1 MNNFLISTVIAVN
14 IFLAPIVP
22 NAIPMGVEKSEI
34 KTEKK
39 EFTEWAV
46 KPAETL
52 SAIAIN
58 YYGNE
63 NYWTTIWNDNSWI
76 KNPYSIEVNWKLK
89 LRTRKPGEPERLKP
103 ELEKKIQPSILLA
116 KADNDTQKV
125 QSQPAAYS
133 YTGRPLNDAQ
143 IQFLGNCESG
153 MTATRNSGN
162 GYYGAFQFSIGTW
175 NSMGTGYAR
184 ADMAPLEVQIDAVQ
198 RLVARS
204 NIFGQFPACSR
215 RMHAAGLI

>member
-1 MNNFLISTVIAVN
+1 MNNFLISTVVAIN
-14 IFLAPIVP
+14 IFLGPIAP
-22 NAIPMGVEKSEI
+22 NAIPMEAEKSEI

-89 LRTRKPGEPERLKP
+89 LRTRKPGEPERLRS
-103 ELEKKIQPSILLA
+103 ELEKKIQPSSLLA

-133 YTGRPLNDAQ
+133 YTGGPLNDAQ

-153 MTATRNSGN
+153 MTASRNSGN
-162 GYYGAFQFSIGTW
+162 GYFGAFQFSIGTW

-184 ADMAPLEVQIDAVQ
+184 ADLAPLEVQIDAVQ
-198 RLVARS
+198 RLVSRS
-204 NIFGQFPACSR
+204 SIFGQFPACSR
-215 RMHAAGLI
+215 RMQAVGLI